1 VDELASYNQARWD
14 EIARA
19 DSEYTRPFLELTP
32 ERARRWL
39 DPHAVLG
46 DLTGKEVLCLGGGG
60 GQQSVAFALL
70 GARVTVLDL
79 SETQLARD
87 RQAAAHYGLPV
98 TLAQGDMRDLGGF
111 PGDGFDIVYQPY
123 SINFV
128 PDVRPVIR
136 AVARVLR
143 QRGLYRLD
151 CANPFTMS
159 IDEAAWDGRAYPLKD
174 PYVGGAEVSQHF
186 PHWDVHAADG
196 TVRQVSSP
204 KEFRHTLSALTNT
217 LVASGFVI
225 LGFWEET
232 SQIAD
237 PEPGT
242 WEHFKSVAAPYFT
255 FWSILRPDALM
266 RGETDA
272 TGRA

>member
-1 VDELASYNQARWD
+1 MDELARYNQARWD
-14 EIARA
+14 EIAGA
-19 DSEYTRPFLELTP
+19 DSEFTRPSLGLDP
-32 ERARRWL
+32 ERARQWL
-39 DPHAVLG
+39 DRHAVLG
-46 DLTGKEVLCLGGGG
+46 DLADKAVLCLGSGG
-60 GQQSVAFALL
+60 GQQSAAFALL

-87 RQAAAHYGLPV
+87 RQAAAHYKLPITTV
-98 TLAQGDMRDLGGF
+98 QGDMRDLSAF
-111 PGDGFDIVYQPY
+111 PDGGFDIVYQPY

-136 AVARVLR
+136 NVARVLR
-143 QRGLYRLD
+143 HDGLYRLD
-151 CANPFTMS
+151 CANPFTMAV
-159 IDEAAWDGRAYPLKD
+159 DETGWDGRAYPLKD
-174 PYVGGAEVSQHF
+174 PYVDGTEVSQHF
-186 PHWDVHAADG
+186 PHWDVNAADG

-204 KEFRHTLSALTNT
+204 KEFRHALSSLTNA

-232 SQIAD
+232 SQVAD

-242 WEHFKSVAAPYFT
+242 WEHFMSVAAPYFT

-266 RGETDA
+266 RKGMDA
-272 TGRA
+272 A